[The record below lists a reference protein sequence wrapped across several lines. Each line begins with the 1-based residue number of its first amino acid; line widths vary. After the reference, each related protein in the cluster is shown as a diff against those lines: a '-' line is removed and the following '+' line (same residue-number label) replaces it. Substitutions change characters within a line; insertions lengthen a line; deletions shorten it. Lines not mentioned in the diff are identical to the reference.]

1 MEPSFCGNFL
11 RAESSCWMSTLAQH
25 LRHIYSG
32 TGEGIY
38 LNTKVQSIT
47 KKRLNTMGMR
57 PGITRRQPST
67 MRLATTKR
75 QDITPMLRTATTCL
89 RLIIQK
95 RRQSITPMNMK
106 MRNSRVFDR

>member
-1 MEPSFCGNFL
+1 
-11 RAESSCWMSTLAQH
+11 
-25 LRHIYSG
+25 
-32 TGEGIY
+32 
-38 LNTKVQSIT
+38 
-47 KKRLNTMGMR
+47 
-57 PGITRRQPST
+57 